1 VFFCFEKERA
11 LFAERESLKFE
22 SVGSEV
28 RSV

>member
-1 VFFCFEKERA
+1 VFLDFEKERTC
-11 LFAERESLKFE
+11 LQRESLKFE